1 MNKDK
6 KRKILGLAALAA
18 GLIAFSSTIAYA
30 WFSQSHK
37 IARMQEVVP
46 PNTIFLSA
54 AHRKAEINFQIG
66 EVNTSAAAT
75 HRDYV
80 FSISGVGVPYYL
92 LELAHTT
99 NNPFTYT
106 IYPATFDEYDDE
118 NPPAGTEGVDY
129 VLFTAPKDNTAGAP
143 ATITNIDDISTET
156 ETVYYYK
163 IDTTVDTDATW
174 YTDEGAVAGSYLNKA
189 SDGPLLANSTGTYHD
204 KTYNNIT
211 GNVDVV
217 QKNAEPL
224 YWKSSAILGDSRAF
238 CHNYIIRVDW
248 GGAVLDKKT
257 KETDIIYLFAS
268 TTTAT

>member
-66 EVNTSAAAT
+66 EVNTSASAT

-80 FSISGVGVPYYL
+80 FSVSGSGVPYYL
-92 LELAHTT
+92 LELAYTT

-106 IYPATFDEYDDE
+106 IYPATFSSTKP
-118 NPPAGTEGVDY
+118 NGVEGVDY
-129 VLFTAPKDNTAGAP
+129 VEFKATAANTPGSP
-143 ATITNIDDISTET
+143 STITNIDDVTENT
-156 ETVYYYK
+156 TYYY
-163 IDTTVDTDATW
+163 TVN
-174 YTDEGAVAGSYLNKA
+174 GAAVTGSYLNR
-189 SDGPLLANSTGTYHD
+189 DGSSLPLLAQSSGPQHN
-204 KTYNNIT
+204 KTYNNTT
-211 GNVDVV
+211 GNVDQV

-224 YWKSSAILGDSRAF
+224 YWKSSAIVGDTRGF

-248 GGAVLDKKT
+248 DSAVLDKKT